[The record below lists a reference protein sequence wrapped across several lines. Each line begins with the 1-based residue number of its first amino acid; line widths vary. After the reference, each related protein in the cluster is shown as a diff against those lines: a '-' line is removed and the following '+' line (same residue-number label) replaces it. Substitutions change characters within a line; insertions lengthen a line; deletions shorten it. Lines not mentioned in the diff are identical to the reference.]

1 MLKAAEQGDAKAQ
14 CNLGVCYGNAEGVDR
29 DAHEAVKWFR
39 AAAEQGHAYAQYN
52 LGLSYAD
59 GDGVEQDKAEAAK
72 WYGKAAEQGYEA
84 AKAALKELN
93 FFR

>member
-1 MLKAAEQGDAKAQ
+1 MGESVAVEDSASLSCGQGAKWDDFEQMLKAAEQGDAVAQ
-14 CNLGVCYGNAEGVDR
+14 STLAWCYDTGNGVGIDPA
-29 DAHEAVKWFR
+29 EAV
-39 AAAEQGHAYAQYN
+39 
-52 LGLSYAD
+52 
-59 GDGVEQDKAEAAK
+59 K

>member
-1 MLKAAEQGDAKAQ
+1 MGMPRVSIGR
-14 CNLGVCYGNAEGVDR
+14 N
-29 DAHEAVKWFR
+29 AHEAVKWFR

-84 AKAALKELN
+84 AKAALKGLN